1 MSKKLIIMIAAAGLI
16 SFAGAFAFA
25 WFSKSAPIRQSDE
38 LNKPKVAAS
47 DSVDKPWLPQPE
59 ADMIN
64 AAGST
69 DSTMRKAL
77 TEKRLKNLVFEV
89 RQKIQEYNNKLQTL
103 ELHGQRLQI
112 TRDALKED
120 IENLNNLQI
129 ELASTVASL
138 KEQRDKLLKTRV
150 DIKKEEQANLV
161 SIAATYD
168 KMEATSAGKILTNM
182 CKKQTKSPDDKD
194 ATSGLNDAVK
204 ILHYMQ
210 ERTKAKVLAEL
221 VTSEPQLA
229 SFLCQR
235 LKQISEI

>member
-25 WFSKSAPIRQSDE
+25 WFTKSAPISQSDE
-38 LNKPKVAAS
+38 LNKPTVAAS
-47 DSVDKPWLPQPE
+47 DSIDKPWLPQPE
-59 ADMIN
+59 AGMIS

-69 DSTMRKAL
+69 DSKMRKAL

-89 RQKIQEYNNKLQTL
+89 RQKIQEYNNKLQAL
-103 ELHGQRLQI
+103 ELQGQRLQI
-112 TRDALKED
+112 TWDTLKKD

-129 ELASTVASL
+129 ELASTVAGL
-138 KEQRDKLLKTRV
+138 KEQRNKLLKTRV
-150 DIKKEEQANLV
+150 DITKEEKANLV

-168 KMEATSAGKILTNM
+168 KMDAQSAGKILSNM
-182 CKKQTKSPDDKD
+182 CTKQSADVGEAD
-194 ATSGLNDAVK
+194 SGLNDAIK
-204 ILHYMQ
+204 ILHYMT

-229 SFLCQR
+229 SLLCR
-235 LKQISEI
+235 KLKRVSEI

>member
-16 SFAGAFAFA
+16 SFAGAFALA
-25 WFSKSAPIRQSDE
+25 RLTKSAPASQSDE
-38 LNKPKVAAS
+38 LNKPTVAA
-47 DSVDKPWLPQPE
+47 VDKPWLPQPE
-59 ADMIN
+59 AGMIS

-89 RQKIQEYNNKLQTL
+89 RQKIQEYNNKLQAL
-103 ELHGQRLQI
+103 ELQGQRLQI
-112 TRDALKED
+112 IRDTLKED

-129 ELASTVASL
+129 ELASTVAGL
-138 KEQRDKLLKTRV
+138 KEQRNKLLKTRV
-150 DIKKEEQANLV
+150 DITKEEKANLV

-168 KMEATSAGKILTNM
+168 KMDATSAGKILSNM
-182 CKKQTKSPDDKD
+182 CTKQSADVGEAD
-194 ATSGLNDAVK
+194 SSFNDAVK
-204 ILHYMQ
+204 ILHYMT

-229 SFLCQR
+229 SLLCR
-235 LKQISEI
+235 KLKRVSEI

>member
-16 SFAGAFAFA
+16 SFAGAFALA
-25 WFSKSAPIRQSDE
+25 WFTKPAPASQSDE
-38 LNKPKVAAS
+38 LNQPKVTAS

-59 ADMIN
+59 ADMIS

-89 RQKIQEYNNKLQTL
+89 RQKIQEYNNKLQAL
-103 ELHGQRLQI
+103 ELQAQRLQI
-112 TRDALKED
+112 SRDALKED

-129 ELASTVASL
+129 ELASTAAGL

-150 DIKKEEQANLV
+150 DITEAEKANLV

-168 KMEATSAGKILTNM
+168 KMEATSAGKILSNM
-182 CKKQTKSPDDKD
+182 CTKQTQSAD
-194 ATSGLNDAVK
+194 AEDADSGFNDAVK
-204 ILHYMQ
+204 ILYYMT

-229 SFLCQR
+229 SLLCQK
-235 LKQISEI
+235 LKQVSEI

>member
-25 WFSKSAPIRQSDE
+25 WFTKSAPVSQSDE
-38 LNKPKVAAS
+38 LNKSTVAAI
-47 DSVDKPWLPQPE
+47 DKPWLPQPE
-59 ADMIN
+59 AGTM
-64 AAGST
+64 GPT

-89 RQKIQEYNNKLQTL
+89 RQKIKEYDNKLQAL
-103 ELHGQRLQI
+103 ELQGQRLQI
-112 TRDALKED
+112 TRDTLKKD

-129 ELASTVASL
+129 ELASTVAGL
-138 KEQRDKLLKTRV
+138 KEQRNKLLKTRV
-150 DIKKEEQANLV
+150 DITKEEKANLV

-168 KMEATSAGKILTNM
+168 KMDAQSASKILTNM
-182 CKKQTKSPDDKD
+182 CTKQSADVGEAD
-194 ATSGLNDAVK
+194 SGLNDAIK
-204 ILHYMQ
+204 ILHYMT

-229 SFLCQR
+229 SLLCR
-235 LKQISEI
+235 KLKRVSEI

>member
-1 MSKKLIIMIAAAGLI
+1 MNKKLIIMIAAAGLI

-25 WFSKSAPIRQSDE
+25 WFTKSAPASQSDE
-38 LNKPKVAAS
+38 LNQSKVAAS

-59 ADMIN
+59 AGTM
-64 AAGST
+64 SPT

-89 RQKIQEYNNKLQTL
+89 RQKIQEYNNKLQAL
-103 ELHGQRLQI
+103 ELQGQRLQI
-112 TRDALKED
+112 TRDTLKED

-129 ELASTVASL
+129 ELASTVAGL
-138 KEQRDKLLKTRV
+138 KEQRNKLLKTRV
-150 DIKKEEQANLV
+150 DVTKEEKANLV

-168 KMEATSAGKILTNM
+168 KMDATSAGKILSNM
-182 CKKQTKSPDDKD
+182 CTKQSADVGEAD
-194 ATSGLNDAVK
+194 SSFNDAVK
-204 ILHYMQ
+204 ILHYMT

-229 SFLCQR
+229 SLLCQK
-235 LKQISEI
+235 LKRVSEI

>member
-16 SFAGAFAFA
+16 SFAGAFALA
-25 WFSKSAPIRQSDE
+25 RLTKKAPASQSDE
-38 LNKPKVAAS
+38 SNPPKVAVS
-47 DSVDKPWLPQPE
+47 DSVDKPWLPPPE
-59 ADMIN
+59 AGMIS

-89 RQKIQEYNNKLQTL
+89 RQKIQEYNNKLQAL
-103 ELHGQRLQI
+103 ELQAQRLQI
-112 TRDALKED
+112 TRDALKKD

-129 ELASTVASL
+129 ELASTVAGL

-150 DIKKEEQANLV
+150 DITEAEKTNLV

-168 KMEATSAGKILTNM
+168 KMDAQSAGKILTNM
-182 CKKQTKSPDDKD
+182 CKKQTQSADAKD

-204 ILHYMQ
+204 ILHYMT

>member
-25 WFSKSAPIRQSDE
+25 WFTKSAPISQSDE
-38 LNKPKVAAS
+38 LNKPTVAA
-47 DSVDKPWLPQPE
+47 VDKPWLPQPE
-59 ADMIN
+59 AGTM
-64 AAGST
+64 SPT
-69 DSTMRKAL
+69 DSTMRKSL

-89 RQKIQEYNNKLQTL
+89 RQKIQEYNNKLQAL
-103 ELHGQRLQI
+103 ELQGQRLQI
-112 TRDALKED
+112 TRDTLKKD

-129 ELASTVASL
+129 ELASTVAGL

-150 DIKKEEQANLV
+150 DITEAEKTNLV

-168 KMEATSAGKILTNM
+168 KMDATSASKILSNM
-182 CKKQTKSPDDKD
+182 CTKQTQSAD
-194 ATSGLNDAVK
+194 AEDADSGLNDAIK
-204 ILHYMQ
+204 ILHYMT

-229 SFLCQR
+229 SLLCQK
-235 LKQISEI
+235 LKRISEI